1 MRHWIVRLL
10 FALLS
15 TLSWPSWALD
25 LTGGGVVKTAQ
36 VRAELLVHAPEG
48 VAVGKPLWLGLQ
60 LQHAPHWHSYWKNA
74 GDSGL
79 PTELRWT

>member
-15 TLSWPSWALD
+15 TLSWPTWALD
-25 LTGGGVVKTAQ
+25 LTGGGVIKTAQ

-48 VAVGKPLWLGLQ
+48 VAVGKPL
-60 LQHAPHWHSYWKNA
+60 
-74 GDSGL
+74 
-79 PTELRWT
+79 